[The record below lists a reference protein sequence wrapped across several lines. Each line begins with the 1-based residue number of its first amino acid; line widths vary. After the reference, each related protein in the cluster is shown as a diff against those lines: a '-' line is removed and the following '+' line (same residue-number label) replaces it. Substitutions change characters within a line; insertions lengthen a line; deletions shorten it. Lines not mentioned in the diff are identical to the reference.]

1 MIKTGEGLLAVW
13 IQPTEAGE
21 AEFNRWY
28 EEEHLKERMVIPGF
42 LAARRYRNLREG
54 AKYIAIY
61 DLENIGVLADAPYMK
76 VRTNPTPLTEQVG
89 RDATINIRNEYEL
102 LKSIGPNPMEPAPYL
117 FIVGLETEPEHDAE
131 LNQWYDNEHLAAL
144 AGVPG
149 CRGARRYRSSHAT
162 PKYLAVY
169 ELESPEIPDGPVWRK
184 AADTPWTLK
193 LRPHFINR
201 WYSMGE
207 LFRTMGPQY

>member
-1 MIKTGEGLLAVW
+1 MIKTGVGLLAVW
-13 IQPTEAGE
+13 YQPTPAGE
-21 AEFNRWY
+21 AELNRWY
-28 EEEHLKERMVIPGF
+28 EEEHLQERMEIPGF

-54 AKYIAIY
+54 AKYIALY
-61 DLENIGVLADAPYMK
+61 DMENLSVLAGDAYMK
-76 VRTNPTPLTEQVG
+76 VRKNPTPLTRRVNA
-89 RDATINIRNEYEL
+89 DATINVRNEYEL
-102 LKSIGPNPMEPAPYL
+102 VRTIGPNPIEPAPYL
-117 FIVGLETEPEHDAE
+117 FMVQLETDPEHDAE

-149 CRGARRYRSSHAT
+149 CRGARRYRSSHAV

-169 ELESPEIPDGPVWRK
+169 EIASPDLPDSAVWRK

-201 WYSMGE
+201 VYTMGE
-207 LFRTMGPQY
+207 LFRAIS